1 MPGAGTASVGTG
13 RNRSVCRSGSVADV
27 TVDTIERSRSS
38 TALGVAA
45 ILAAT
50 ACWSSGGVLAKNADL
65 PGVVV
70 AFWRLLIV
78 AIIFGVLC
86 AVTRRRI
93 TWPMLR
99 RSIPGG
105 LLFGCNLA
113 VWFEALRHAT
123 VGIATV
129 TGALTPVLA
138 MLIGWRFLGERI
150 TGLAVACAAGAV
162 GGVIVFVVPG
172 FAASGTTAYGMAL
185 AFTAIVLWVCYLLV
199 TKRARQ
205 GVGTLEYLFL
215 MAAVATVSLLP
226 VLLASESGRDLPDRG
241 WGWIIALA
249 VIPGS
254 VGHGLLAWAQAHVPL
269 STAGILLQGE
279 PVGAAIAG
287 AIFLD
292 ETIGPLQAA
301 GLLMA
306 FAALAVLT
314 RATHGPAEEAPPV
327 DT

>member
-1 MPGAGTASVGTG
+1 M
-13 RNRSVCRSGSVADV
+13 
-27 TVDTIERSRSS
+27 TVDTIERPRST
-38 TALGVAA
+38 TAVGVAA

-50 ACWSSGGVLAKNADL
+50 ACWSSAGVIAKNADH

-78 AIIFGVLC
+78 TAIFGAIC
-86 AVTRRRI
+86 AATRRRI
-93 TWPMLR
+93 TWLMLR
-99 RSIPGG
+99 RSLPGG

-113 VWFEALRHAT
+113 VWFEALRHAS

-129 TGALTPVLA
+129 TSALTPVLA

-150 TGLAVACAAGAV
+150 SGLAVACAAGAI
-162 GGVIVFVVPG
+162 GGVVVFVVPG
-172 FAASGTTAYGMAL
+172 FAASGTTAYGMTL
-185 AFTAIVLWVCYLLV
+185 AFIAIVLWVCYLLV
-199 TKRARQ
+199 TKKARE
-205 GVGTLEYLFL
+205 GVGTIEYLFL

-226 VLLASESGRDLPDRG
+226 VLLASEQGRTLPDHG

-292 ETIGPLQAA
+292 EQIGPLQAL
-301 GLLMA
+301 GLLIA

-314 RATHGPAEEAPPV
+314 RTTQNPANEAPPA
-327 DT
+327 DA

>member
-1 MPGAGTASVGTG
+1 M
-13 RNRSVCRSGSVADV
+13 
-27 TVDTIERSRSS
+27 TVDTVERSRS
-38 TALGVAA
+38 TNLPGVIA

-50 ACWSSGGVLAKNADL
+50 ACWSSAGVIAKNADQ

-78 AIIFGVLC
+78 TAVFGVLVV
-86 AVTRRRI
+86 ATKRSI
-93 TWPMLR
+93 TWPMLK

-129 TGALTPVLA
+129 TSALTPVLA
-138 MLIGWRFLGERI
+138 MLIGWRLLGERI
-150 TGLAVACAAGAV
+150 SRLAIACAAGAV

-172 FAASGTTAYGMAL
+172 FAASGTTALGMGL
-185 AFTAIVLWVCYLLV
+185 AFAAILLWVCYLLV
-199 TKRARQ
+199 TKRARE
-205 GVGTLEYLFL
+205 GVGTIEYLFL

-226 VLLASESGRDLPDRG
+226 VLLASEEGRTFPDHG

-249 VIPGS
+249 LIPGS
-254 VGHGLLAWAQAHVPL
+254 IGHGLLAWAQAHVPL

-292 ETIGPLQAA
+292 EVIGPLQAL
-301 GLLMA
+301 GLLIA
-306 FAALAVLT
+306 FVALAVLT
-314 RATHGPAEEAPPV
+314 QATRGPAEEAPPS
-327 DT
+327 DA